1 MTGPSSTPR
10 TLTRRQRE
18 VLLLAATGYTNAQ
31 IGTRLGIHHN
41 TVNTILGLA
50 YQNLGARDRA
60 HAVALAIWTGAI
72 TLTELA
78 AIADTSS
85 QETAA

>member
-1 MTGPSSTPR
+1 MRP
-10 TLTRRQRE
+10 LTRRQRE
-18 VLLLAATGYTNAQ
+18 VLLLAANGYTNSQ
-31 IGTRLGIHHN
+31 IGHRLGIHPN

-60 HAVALAIWTGAI
+60 HAVAMAIWTGDI

-78 AIADTSS
+78 RIADTSS